1 MIVEHFK
8 FQGPSEYS
16 EIPGNFRPID
26 SSPRDMGPPSADRCS
41 HLLANWWWEI
51 DGNWVIY
58 VCISR
63 CAIQFD
69 VLQSTGLSWDFL
81 KLVKKCFPCCS
92 CTAWHQRTLGQNTGV
107 SIHPVSGS
115 IWRFNM
121 LSHVTRC
128 YKYLI
133 SLSLKSFSLS
143 ARHSKTILLIL
154 LPGHRFVLRTNL
166 VATANATA
174 NATAKMAVTRW
185 LDDLTVVTVRSGLR
199 PVLRLLSRFN
209 GEFIS
214 VYLSLSQFPS
224 HFSNL
229 PSRRKTILWRSKL
242 LDLSLNP
249 PVLCQVLQL
258 YPARVPHSVILK
270 SRFNIIQHIHLI
282 WLVSPIGSILIPYSN
297 LQYLHDLI
305 WFWTILHLH
314 VHVCKWDTQLSRAR
328 HWEFCRRGSLFRT
341 TCVWPLSEHVGI
353 CRNGL

>member
-1 MIVEHFK
+1 M
-8 FQGPSEYS
+8 SA
-16 EIPGNFRPID
+16 
-26 SSPRDMGPPSADRCS
+26 SADAQFNLTSCNRRVWVEIFWSWWKSVS
-41 HLLANWWWEI
+41 HVVVVLPGTKGRLDRILAFQ
-51 DGNWVIY
+51 
-58 VCISR
+58 S
-63 CAIQFD
+63 IQFLEASGGSTCYLM
-69 VLQSTGLSWDFL
+69 LQD
-81 KLVKKCFPCCS
+81 
-92 CTAWHQRTLGQNTGV
+92 
-107 SIHPVSGS
+107 
-115 IWRFNM
+115 
-121 LSHVTRC
+121 VTRC

-143 ARHSKTILLIL
+143 ARHSKTTLLIL

-209 GEFIS
+209 GDDPQFIP

>member
-8 FQGPSEYS
+8 LQGPSEYS

-128 YKYLI
+128 YKMLLKYLI

-143 ARHSKTILLIL
+143 ARHSKTIL
-154 LPGHRFVLRTNL
+154 PGHRFVLRTNL
-166 VATANATA
+166 AATA

-185 LDDLTVVTVRSGLR
+185 LDDCRPNCSGLR

-209 GEFIS
+209 GDYPQFIS
-214 VYLSLSQFPS
+214 VYLTQCRTSAICHHGGRQFCEGQNFWTYHS
-224 HFSNL
+224 IHQFFVKSCNSTL
-229 PSRRKTILWRSKL
+229 QAFRILWSWNP
-242 LDLSLNP
+242 DLTS
-249 PVLCQVLQL
+249 
-258 YPARVPHSVILK
+258 
-270 SRFNIIQHIHLI
+270 FNIFI
-282 WLVSPIGSILIPYSN
+282 S
-297 LQYLHDLI
+297 
-305 WFWTILHLH
+305 F
-314 VHVCKWDTQLSRAR
+314 
-328 HWEFCRRGSLFRT
+328 
-341 TCVWPLSEHVGI
+341 
-353 CRNGL
+353 GL